1 MIFSLFTDALS
12 LLNEFSERLD
22 LDEIL
27 RACLRTLTSLAYRYG
42 LTETMLFLTAFFIC
56 YSFLLSGSSL
66 TTSRPVY

>member
-27 RACLRTLTSLAYRYG
+27 RACFSDSDGWESFFPAFLADDTLEFPLISS
-42 LTETMLFLTAFFIC
+42 FI
-56 YSFLLSGSSL
+56 
-66 TTSRPVY
+66 